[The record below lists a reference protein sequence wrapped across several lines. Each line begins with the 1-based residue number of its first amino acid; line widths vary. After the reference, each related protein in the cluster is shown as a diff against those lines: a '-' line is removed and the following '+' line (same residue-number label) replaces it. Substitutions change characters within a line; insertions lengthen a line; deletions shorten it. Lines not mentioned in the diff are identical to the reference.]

1 MVNIIETE
9 CRRAD
14 ARRLGEKGGGVVGG
28 YRVSLL
34 LDERVPEID
43 GGDDSSTL

>member
-1 MVNIIETE
+1 MVKIIETQY
-9 CRRAD
+9 RRAD
-14 ARRLGEKGGGVVGG
+14 ARRLGEEGRGVVSR

-43 GGDDSSTL
+43 GGDGSSTL